1 MTKKWPFS
9 PFFTLLFMIPLV
21 SFYSFALDLYIPL
34 LPSIQQEM
42 GVSRI
47 TMQYTN
53 SLFMLFCG
61 IGQLVFGPLSDRY
74 GRRPIVLVSCNM
86 LLIANITCAFAPH
99 IYIVIG
105 AYITGYWRLW
115 LLSRRICH
123 YSRYLP

>member
-99 IYIVIG
+99 IYI
-105 AYITGYWRLW
+105 
-115 LLSRRICH
+115 LLLEINT
-123 YSRYLP
+123 YLFIILC